1 MKRTFNFAGLLILVA
16 LWTRPV
22 GLDTQNA
29 TEATQLLLVA
39 NQNDATVS
47 VIDMERNVVIR
58 TIDLQELGFS
68 PTAKPHHVAVEPDGS
83 HFYVSLIADGKVLKF
98 NLDYELV
105 GQADFETPGMMAVHP
120 TEDLLY
126 VGRSMAAV
134 NPPMRI
140 GEIRRSDMDLE
151 EIDVFY
157 PRPHAIAVNNDGTYA
172 YTASLAE
179 NQLVSVNVESQAADF
194 TAVEGPTHT
203 FVQFAVSPDGKTM
216 VATAQLTAKLF
227 VLDIS
232 QPPAMKVTDMIDVN
246 AAPWHPMF
254 SPDGR
259 YVYMGNKN
267 ANTVTFVDMRSRRV
281 VAVVEGRGLA
291 EPHGAAVYS
300 DGRYLYVSNNN
311 LKGVYQPSGADGVGT
326 VVVINTATR
335 QIEKVIEVGHYPA
348 GVATLVAN

>member
-29 TEATQLLLVA
+29 AEGTRLLLVA

-98 NLDYELV
+98 NLEYELV

-140 GEIRRSDMDLE
+140 GEIRRSNMNLE

-157 PRPHAIAVNNDGTYA
+157 PRPHAIAVNNEGTYA

-179 NQLVSVNVESQAADF
+179 NQLVSVNVE
-194 TAVEGPTHT
+194 
-203 FVQFAVSPDGKTM
+203 
-216 VATAQLTAKLF
+216 
-227 VLDIS
+227 
-232 QPPAMKVTDMIDVN
+232 
-246 AAPWHPMF
+246 
-254 SPDGR
+254 
-259 YVYMGNKN
+259 
-267 ANTVTFVDMRSRRV
+267 
-281 VAVVEGRGLA
+281 
-291 EPHGAAVYS
+291 
-300 DGRYLYVSNNN
+300 
-311 LKGVYQPSGADGVGT
+311 
-326 VVVINTATR
+326 
-335 QIEKVIEVGHYPA
+335 
-348 GVATLVAN
+348 

>member
-1 MKRTFNFAGLLILVA
+1 
-16 LWTRPV
+16 
-22 GLDTQNA
+22 
-29 TEATQLLLVA
+29 
-39 NQNDATVS
+39 
-47 VIDMERNVVIR
+47 
-58 TIDLQELGFS
+58 
-68 PTAKPHHVAVEPDGS
+68 
-83 HFYVSLIADGKVLKF
+83 
-98 NLDYELV
+98 
-105 GQADFETPGMMAVHP
+105 MMAVHP

-140 GEIRRSDMDLE
+140 GEIRRSDMDID

-179 NQLVSVNVESQAADF
+179 NQLVSVNVESQAAEF

-203 FVQFAVSPDGKTM
+203 FVQFAISPDGKTM
-216 VATAQLTAKLF
+216 VGTSQLTAKLF

-232 QPPAMKVTDMIDVN
+232 QPPAMNITDVIDVN
-246 AAPWHPMF
+246 AAPWHPTF

-259 YVYMGNKN
+259 YVYMGNKH

-281 VAVVEGRGLA
+281 VAVVEGPGLA
-291 EPHGAAVYS
+291 QPHGAAVS
-300 DGRYLYVSNNN
+300 PDGRYLYVSNNN
-311 LKGVYQPSGADGVGT
+311 SKGDYHPQGAEGVGT

-348 GVATLVAN
+348 GVAILISH